1 MDKTGQFKIMKIR
14 DEEECKDV
22 VMAHVDQIVFS
33 AVVFYAIIAFHFQI
47 VVYTYWKRAYGQSF
61 EEQVDEENALGDA
74 EDGR

>member
-33 AVVFYAIIAFHFQI
+33 AVVFYAIIAFHF
-47 VVYTYWKRAYGQSF
+47 
-61 EEQVDEENALGDA
+61 
-74 EDGR
+74 